1 MGASTPSPRP
11 APQVQ
16 AAPAPGVPKYLLPPR
31 GAVAGVAA
39 VASPAPRAAVAAG
52 TVPLWDLQRSLMSL
66 GDSLSANLGKVLKPS
81 TAFGA
86 AVHRMLRAA
95 LLDADVYR
103 EASANTSRTTEAA
116 AVAAASL
123 ACVACGTSFLAILS
137 SLNLMFLLTLLA
149 VQAIFF
155 VAFVVGAALLAP
167 YVVGKKLEALA
178 LGRSLAYA
186 QSVGVLGIVP
196 VVGPFFT
203 LWRLAT
209 MTAAIKDG
217 GGVPGGKAALLMVV
231 GIVCGVVATR
241 WLAPIVLGTA
251 GGWGG
256 LVL

>member
-1 MGASTPSPRP
+1 M
-11 APQVQ
+11 
-16 AAPAPGVPKYLLPPR
+16 PPR
-31 GAVAGVAA
+31 GAVASVAA
-39 VASPAPRAAVAAG
+39 ASPAPRAAVAAAG
-52 TVPLWDLQRSLMSL
+52 TVPLWELQRSLMGL
-66 GDSLSANLGKVLKPS
+66 GDTLSVNLGKVLKPS

-86 AVHRMLRAA
+86 TVHRMLRAA

-103 EASANTSRTTEAA
+103 EAAANASRTTEAA

-167 YVVGKKLEALA
+167 YVVGKKQDALA

-203 LWRLAT
+203 LWRLVT
-209 MTAAIKDG
+209 MTVAIKDG
-217 GGVPGGKAALLMVV
+217 AGVPGGKAALLMVV
-231 GIVCGVVATR
+231 GIVCGIVAVR
-241 WLAPIVLGTA
+241 LLAPIVLGTA